1 MTLPASVFAVLRV
14 NPHPEEMICL
24 RWKREDAESRAKAQ
38 QLLYPSSTY
47 EVIEWFV
54 H

>member
-1 MTLPASVFAVLRV
+1 VTLPASVFAVLRV
-14 NPHPEEMICL
+14 NPHPEEVVCL
-24 RWKREDAESRAKAQ
+24 RWNKTDAEEQMKQQ
-38 QLLYPSSTY
+38 QLLYPAHTY